1 MLTADAAQGGPA
13 LPRAAAGARGDGEIR
28 QSAVSRAPHSL
39 VPRSWTSPASLFH
52 LFIVPRHTYVRTR
65 LRAETQSRYGRM
77 AQPGL
82 LSPDSVAGGMNSRR
96 VFVLPVLGAGS
107 PGLRRWQDGVPR
119 GLSSGL
125 ANGQLSLCPHTAPA
139 PCVCVQKGSSGIS
152 SSEATSPITAK
163 APFYD
168 PLSP

>member
-119 GLSSGL
+119 GLFR
-125 ANGQLSLCPHTAPA
+125 ACRRPA
-139 PCVCVQKGSSGIS
+139 LTVPSHGPCALCVCVQKGSSGIS